1 MKIRIF
7 YTSKSP
13 ANFRDIIYTPPGID
27 VTIDSQK
34 CLRLDY
40 CSNERVAVDGGIEIF
55 CEGCDCKADCD
66 NENALIKELEAL
78 NE

>member
-13 ANFRDIIYTPPGID
+13 ANFRDIIYTPRGID
-27 VTIDSQK
+27 VTIDSRK
-34 CLRLDY
+34 CLRHDY

-55 CEGCDCKADCD
+55 CEGCDCKMDCD
-66 NENALIKELEAL
+66 KENMLINELEVS
-78 NE
+78 